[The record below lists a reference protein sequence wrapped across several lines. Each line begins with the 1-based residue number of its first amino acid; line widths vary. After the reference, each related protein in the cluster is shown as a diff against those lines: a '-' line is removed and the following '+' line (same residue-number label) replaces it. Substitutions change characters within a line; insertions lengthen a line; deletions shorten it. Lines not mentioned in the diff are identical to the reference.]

1 MNNATFQS
9 TSHAVPAP
17 QESHPEGPDQGLR
30 ADRLPDEDLSEVTAQ
45 LDQIRF
51 SPRAATIRA
60 IMNYARK
67 QDEAVH

>member
-9 TSHAVPAP
+9 TSHAIPVPE
-17 QESHPEGPDQGLR
+17 ESHPEGPDQGPR
-30 ADRLPDEDLSEVTAQ
+30 QDRLQDEDLSEVTAQ
-45 LDQIRF
+45 LDQIHL

-60 IMNYARK
+60 IMNYAHK